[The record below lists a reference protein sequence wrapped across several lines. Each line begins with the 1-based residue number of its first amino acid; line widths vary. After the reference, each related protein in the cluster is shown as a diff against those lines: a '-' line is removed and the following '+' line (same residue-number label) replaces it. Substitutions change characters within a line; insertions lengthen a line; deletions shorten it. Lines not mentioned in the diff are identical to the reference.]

1 MALLRLP
8 FALNAEAED
17 EYISHPKEADA
28 NLRFLKL
35 GEENAPWTGYYSTIG
50 PVKRAVANF
59 GGVWFEIR
67 RRENI
72 FEAFKTA
79 RPSLNLNHFPIE
91 GIDRTTLASSGE
103 ETPTPSRDQ
112 SPDP

>member
-1 MALLRLP
+1 MPSYWADPEPASHNDWRFRGQTAKACQPAAMALLRLP
-8 FALNAEAED
+8 FALNPEAED

-28 NLRFLKL
+28 NLRFLRM
-35 GEENAPWTGYYSTIG
+35 GEESAPWTGYYSTTG

-72 FEAFKTA
+72 FEAYKTA
-79 RPSLNLNHFPIE
+79 
-91 GIDRTTLASSGE
+91 
-103 ETPTPSRDQ
+103 
-112 SPDP
+112 